1 VRLKCGMMIRYVLPY
16 RKVKRREVNDVD
28 SVWYKREPRIL
39 DASSPHEGGVPP
51 FAELPLGEIG

>member
-1 VRLKCGMMIRYVLPY
+1 MMIRYVLPY